1 MATYVGIDVSKRTLD
16 VCILPDNEHFSVEN
30 ACSAIAK
37 LSKCLA
43 KYDAQRIVV
52 EATGSLHIALINT
65 LVQEQLPVVVVNPRD
80 VRNFAK
86 ASGRLAKTDRIDA
99 YTLAEF
105 GQKMKPQLRP
115 IPTKQL
121 QHLRALNSRRQQLID
136 MLTAEKNRLQDAHRS
151 MHKQIRTHIKW
162 LQKRIDSISADIDKT
177 IRQTPLWHQK
187 DAIMQ
192 SVKGVGSVTSHKL
205 IGALPELGT
214 INNKT
219 IAALAGLAPMACD
232 SGSMRGKRHIKGG
245 RAVVRRALYMAV
257 LSAARF
263 NPVIAPY
270 YQRLLLRGKP
280 KKVAQT
286 ACARKLLVILNAM
299 IRDNTPWRTHC
310 T

>member
-1 MATYVGIDVSKRTLD
+1 
-16 VCILPDNEHFSVEN
+16 
-30 ACSAIAK
+30 
-37 LSKCLA
+37 
-43 KYDAQRIVV
+43 
-52 EATGSLHIALINT
+52 
-65 LVQEQLPVVVVNPRD
+65 
-80 VRNFAK
+80 
-86 ASGRLAKTDRIDA
+86 
-99 YTLAEF
+99 
-105 GQKMKPQLRP
+105 MKPQLRP

-121 QHLRALNSRRQQLID
+121 QHLRALNSRLQQLID

-162 LQKRIDSISADIDKT
+162 LQKHIDSISAEIDKT

-205 IGALPELGT
+205 IAALPELGT

-232 SGSMRGKRHIKGG
+232 SGAMRGKRHIKGG
-245 RAVVRRALYMAV
+245 PRRAVVRRALYMAV
-257 LSAARF
+257 LSATRF
-263 NPVIAPY
+263 NRVIAPS
-270 YQRLLLRGKP
+270 YQKLLLRGKP

-286 ACARKLLVILNAM
+286 ACAHKLLVILNAM
-299 IRDNTPWRTHC
+299 VGDNTPWRTHC

>member
-16 VCILPDNEHFSVEN
+16 VCILPDKEYFTVEN
-30 ACSAIAK
+30 ARSAIAK
-37 LSKCLA
+37 LSRRLA

-177 IRQTPLWHQK
+177 IRLTPLWRQK
-187 DAIMQ
+187 DTILQ
-192 SVKGVGSVTSHKL
+192 SVKGVGPVTSHKL

-232 SGSMRGKRHIKGG
+232 SGAMRGKRHIKGG

-270 YQRLLLRGKP
+270 YQKLLLRGKP

-299 IRDNTPWRTHC
+299 VRDNTPWRTHC